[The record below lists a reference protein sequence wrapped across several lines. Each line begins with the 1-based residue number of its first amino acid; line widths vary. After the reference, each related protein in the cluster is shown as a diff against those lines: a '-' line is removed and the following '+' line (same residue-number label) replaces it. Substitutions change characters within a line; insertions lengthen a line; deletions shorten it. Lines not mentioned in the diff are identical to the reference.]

1 MFARKIAFYIL
12 FQISHS
18 VSAIVCKLKGGH
30 RSSRY
35 GIDHHDFAYH
45 IYDHVCCLAIFNQ
58 KHIFDIGVAD
68 CMKIK
73 DPARFEAPQG
83 WFYIHISA
91 NICPFSYDLYTY
103 FIN

>member
-1 MFARKIAFYIL
+1 MELISMIL
-12 FQISHS
+12 SI
-18 VSAIVCKLKGGH
+18 
-30 RSSRY
+30 
-35 GIDHHDFAYH
+35 
-45 IYDHVCCLAIFNQ
+45 IFMITFVALLYSTK

-103 FIN
+103 FINQSKQLGRRLRRLFQCIFMFVL